1 MYKRMCVRDCRYVTR
16 LAIAAVIL
24 VVCSLVNAQTA
35 AFAPARNVAVAG
47 PDRPADVPEGYVIT
61 PFGYFHP
68 SCVME
73 LAEGNT
79 LLDKTVRHADGTAEA
94 APVCNYAHY
103 TASGAVV
110 FPDSRA
116 ASKTGAALTHHCPP
130 DTGCGT
136 ARGEPARG
144 SRARPAPCQPRNN
157 RSAAPPAQTTP
168 ARAPPDRNAPTP
180 ASTTAT
186 ASGDA

>member
-1 MYKRMCVRDCRYVTR
+1 MYKRMCVRDCRR
-16 LAIAAVIL
+16 LTGFAVVAVIL
-24 VVCSLVNAQTA
+24 ALCSLMNAETA

-79 LLDKTVRHADGTAEA
+79 LLDKTVQHADGTVEA

-110 FPDSRA
+110 FPDSRGVR
-116 ASKTGAALTHHCPP
+116 KT
-130 DTGCGT
+130 
-136 ARGEPARG
+136 
-144 SRARPAPCQPRNN
+144 
-157 RSAAPPAQTTP
+157 
-168 ARAPPDRNAPTP
+168 
-180 ASTTAT
+180 
-186 ASGDA
+186 